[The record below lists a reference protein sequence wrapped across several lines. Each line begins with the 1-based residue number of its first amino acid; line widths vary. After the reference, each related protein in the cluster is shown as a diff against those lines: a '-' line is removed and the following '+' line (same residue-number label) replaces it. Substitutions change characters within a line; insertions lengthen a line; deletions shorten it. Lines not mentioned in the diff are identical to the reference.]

1 MEINTQQP
9 DLLNIMSDD
18 VDPRLTSLREIR
30 YYNDPNQAEVIAY
43 TLHGPITGRHPLLRE
58 DYTEYVEQQKGRGD
72 KNYELFKER
81 RWLSSLLFEE
91 QATDAD
97 IQDLPSFVDRCKKG
111 EQIVDIDLILLLTN
125 SQGLFYS
132 AHKAENES
140 LRQDQ
145 LEQVLYN
152 LDEITRKINDSE
164 HPIPIASATALK
176 LRAHCLHDLG
186 EYESDTKKLIVT
198 KLAIADL
205 HLAQQQIRLAMTND
219 PEFKSLKE
227 IERLVGYF
235 KGVYH
240 DEQLTLEQSMFDDS
254 KQSLTIL
261 RSAA

>member
-1 MEINTQQP
+1 MEINIQQP

-18 VDPRLTSLREIR
+18 VDPRLTSLRQIK
-30 YYNDPNQAEVIAY
+30 YYGDPNRAETIAQA
-43 TLHGPITGRHPLLRE
+43 LHGPITGRHPLLRE
-58 DYTEYVEQQKGRGD
+58 DYDWYINQQQERGHD
-72 KNYELFKER
+72 DYELFKER

-91 QATDAD
+91 QVTNAD

-111 EQIVDIDLILLLTN
+111 EEIIDIDLILLLTN

-132 AHKAENES
+132 AHQVENES
-140 LRQDQ
+140 IRQDQ

-152 LDEITRKINDSE
+152 LDEITRKIDDSGY
-164 HPIPIASATALK
+164 PIPIASATALK

-186 EYESDTKKLIVT
+186 VYESDTKKLIVT

-205 HLAQQQIRLAMTND
+205 HLAQQQIRLALTND
-219 PEFKSLKE
+219 PEFKSLTE
-227 IERLVGYF
+227 LERLISYF

-240 DEQLTLEQSMFDDS
+240 DEQLTLEQDMFDNE
-254 KQSLTIL
+254 QSFTIL